1 MISEEDAG
9 LTGHILRVLLTPMA
23 GLYLAVVRI
32 RVWAYS
38 CGLFPTARLK
48 VPVVSVGNLQVGGTG
63 KTPLVITLARQLQKR
78 GLRVAVLSRGYGGGS
93 KSPVTLVS
101 DGVNILGDAAAVG
114 DEPVMLAAALPG
126 IPIIVGADRSLTGAW
141 AIDRFHPDLLLLDD
155 GFQHLHLHR
164 DVNILLLDARRPFGR
179 GRVLPLGILREP
191 PRASRRADVVVLT
204 RANRASSG
212 DHSGLMASFAVH
224 LRGKPVFKANHL
236 PIGLQDLATGERI
249 GSFQMAGRRMAAFAG
264 LADNDSFFET
274 LREMG
279 AEVVREF
286 SFPDHYRLTATDE
299 FNIRT
304 AMDAGRLDT
313 AVTTAKD
320 AVKLST
326 DFLKPHRVWILDVES
341 VLDDEQGITSLV
353 LSRTKE

>member
-1 MISEEDAG
+1 MISEEGSG
-9 LTGHILRVLLTPMA
+9 LTVHILRVLLTPMA
-23 GLYLAVVRI
+23 GLYLAVVRL
-32 RVWAYS
+32 RVWAYR
-38 CGLFPTARLK
+38 CGLFPTVRLK

-63 KTPLVITLARQLQKR
+63 KTPLVIALARQLQRR
-78 GLRVAVLSRGYGGGS
+78 GLQVAVLSRGYGGGS

-101 DGVNILGDAAAVG
+101 DGANILGNAAAVG
-114 DEPVMLAAALPG
+114 DEPVMLAEALPG
-126 IPIIVGADRSLTGAW
+126 IPIIVGSNRAFTGAW
-141 AIDRFHPDLLLLDD
+141 AIDHVHPDLLLLDD

-191 PRASRRADVVVLT
+191 PQASRRADVVILT
-204 RANRASSG
+204 RANRADSG
-212 DHSGLMASFAVH
+212 DQPENMASCAVH
-224 LRGKPVFKANHL
+224 LRGKPVFRANHL
-236 PIGLQDLATGERI
+236 PIGLRDLATGERK
-249 GSFQMAGRRMAAFAG
+249 GSSLVAGRRLAAFAG
-264 LADNDSFFET
+264 LADNSSFFAT

-279 AEVVREF
+279 AEVVQEF

-304 AMDAGRLDT
+304 AMDAGRLDL

-341 VLDDEQGITSLV
+341 VLDDEEGLTSLV
-353 LSRTKE
+353 LNRTKE

>member
-1 MISEEDAG
+1 MQ
-9 LTGHILRVLLTPMA
+9 ILRVLLTPPA
-23 GLYLAVVRI
+23 GLYLAVI
-32 RVWAYS
+32 RLRAWAYS
-38 CGLFPTARLK
+38 CGLFPTVRLK

-78 GLRVAVLSRGYGGGS
+78 GLLVAVLSRGYGGGS

-101 DGVNILGDAAAVG
+101 DGVNILGDAAVVG

-126 IPIIVGADRSLTGAW
+126 IPIIVGADRALTGAW
-141 AIDRFHPDLLLLDD
+141 AIDHVHPDLLLLDD

-179 GRVLPLGILREP
+179 GRVLPLGLLREP
-191 PRASRRADVVVLT
+191 PRASRRADVVILT
-204 RANRASSG
+204 RADRAGSG
-212 DHSGLMASFAVH
+212 ERSELKAFFAGL
-224 LRGKPVFKANHL
+224 LRGKPVFRANHL
-236 PIGLQDLATGERI
+236 PVGLRDLATDERI
-249 GSFQMAGRRMAAFAG
+249 GSFQVAGRRMAAFAG
-264 LADNDSFFET
+264 LADNGGFFST

-279 AEVVREF
+279 AEVVKEF
-286 SFPDHYRLTATDE
+286 SFPDHYRFTATDE

-304 AMDAGRLDT
+304 VMDATGLDL